1 MKVSTGKIHTIMK
14 TKNIFLTAISAL
26 FIFAACTEEKI
37 MDEPGVSGKGDLVI
51 ELSPSSV
58 ITKAAATNEGYVYAT
73 EEELNVEDC
82 WIFVFGENEK
92 YITSQY
98 FSGDALSET
107 ENEYVD
113 TPAPNG
119 GSQTYKKG
127 YTITLTG
134 LDYGTYNFWVVANPT
149 EANDAYKSCQSLDAL
164 KEIIEGGDSYQTA
177 FAEKADQLVKVG
189 NKSAT
194 FDVTTVA
201 SPIQIPL
208 TQLAARVELKVRVDI
223 PRQLEGGEYE
233 YPDLGG
239 TSGVLTEAQLAK
251 LFPDGKIPGGVM
263 TNAKELSERDSNGK
277 LKYTY
282 FGHPVTTTS
291 TPKSAHP
298 GALSVIKKTKY
309 KGFLLKEIKLVVED
323 IRIKSEL
330 VPNKE
335 EFEGQLGIAS
345 FDPNE
350 DVSTTYSF
358 KFYTYT
364 KEDLKINLTGD
375 LYDVTYQVSQKGE
388 VKDCMF
394 VNDKAP
400 SELVAQIN
408 SGNIKEGETLH
419 FAGGNG
425 WGDKGVGVML
435 CNEETWVA
443 VDETIENSTIEGE
456 VKHYS
461 SGSVTLKPKNGFQ
474 VGNMY
479 EASALIQSVPATG
492 SLNIVIENIQSGG
505 EINFGFN

>member
-37 MDEPGVSGKGDLVI
+37 IDEPGVSGKGDLVI

-134 LDYGTYNFWVVANPT
+134 LDYGTYNFWGVANPT

-194 FDVTTVA
+194 FNVTTVA

-223 PRQLEGGEYE
+223 PRQ
-233 YPDLGG
+233 
-239 TSGVLTEAQLAK
+239 
-251 LFPDGKIPGGVM
+251 
-263 TNAKELSERDSNGK
+263 
-277 LKYTY
+277 
-282 FGHPVTTTS
+282 
-291 TPKSAHP
+291 
-298 GALSVIKKTKY
+298 
-309 KGFLLKEIKLVVED
+309 
-323 IRIKSEL
+323 
-330 VPNKE
+330 
-335 EFEGQLGIAS
+335 
-345 FDPNE
+345 
-350 DVSTTYSF
+350 
-358 KFYTYT
+358 
-364 KEDLKINLTGD
+364 
-375 LYDVTYQVSQKGE
+375 
-388 VKDCMF
+388 
-394 VNDKAP
+394 
-400 SELVAQIN
+400 
-408 SGNIKEGETLH
+408 
-419 FAGGNG
+419 
-425 WGDKGVGVML
+425 
-435 CNEETWVA
+435 
-443 VDETIENSTIEGE
+443 
-456 VKHYS
+456 
-461 SGSVTLKPKNGFQ
+461 
-474 VGNMY
+474 
-479 EASALIQSVPATG
+479 
-492 SLNIVIENIQSGG
+492 
-505 EINFGFN
+505 

>member
-1 MKVSTGKIHTIMK
+1 MK

-37 MDEPGVSGKGDLVI
+37 IDAPGVSGKGDLVI

-58 ITKAAATNEGYVYAT
+58 ITKAAAENKGYVYAT
-73 EEELNVEDC
+73 EEELNVQDC
-82 WIFVFGENEK
+82 WIFVFDQKDGE
-92 YITSQY
+92 YITSEY
-98 FSGDALSET
+98 FAGDNLSEA
-107 ENEYVD
+107 EHDYVD
-113 TPAPNG
+113 NPAPNG

-127 YTITLTG
+127 YKVTLTG
-134 LDYGTYNFWVVANPT
+134 LDYGTYDFWVVANPT
-149 EANDAYKSCQSLDAL
+149 ESNEAYKSCQSLDAL

-177 FAEKADQLVKVG
+177 FAEKANQLVKVG

-194 FDVTTVA
+194 FNLTTVA

-223 PRQLEGGEYE
+223 PRQLLEGKYE
-233 YPDLGG
+233 YPDLGS
-239 TSGVLTEAQLAK
+239 TSGVLTEAQLEK
-251 LFPDGKIPGGVM
+251 LFPNGKIPGGVM
-263 TNAKELSERDSNGK
+263 TNAQELSERDSNDK

-330 VPNKE
+330 VPNRE
-335 EFEGQLGIAS
+335 EFEGQLGMAS
-345 FDPNE
+345 FGPNE

-364 KEDLKINLTGD
+364 KENLKINLTGD
-375 LYDVTYQVSQKGE
+375 LYDATYQVSQKGE

-394 VNDKAP
+394 VNDKDP

-419 FAGGNG
+419 FTGGNG
-425 WGDKGVGVML
+425 WGKNGVGVML

-443 VDETIENSTIEGE
+443 VDETIAEDQTILGE
-456 VKHYS
+456 SKPYS

>member
-1 MKVSTGKIHTIMK
+1 MK

-37 MDEPGVSGKGDLVI
+37 IDEPGVSGKGDLVI

-58 ITKAAATNEGYVYAT
+58 ITKAAATDKGYDYAT
-73 EEELNVEDC
+73 EEELNVDDC
-82 WIFVFGENEK
+82 WIFVFGESNQ

-98 FSGDALSET
+98 FSGDNLLAAD
-107 ENEYVD
+107 NGYVD
-113 TPAPNG
+113 NPGPNG
-119 GSQTYKKG
+119 ESQTYKKG
-127 YTITLTG
+127 YKVTLKG
-134 LDYGTYNFWVVANPT
+134 LNYGTYDFWVVANPT
-149 EANDAYKSCQSLDAL
+149 ESNDAYGSCRSLSAL
-164 KEIIEGGDSYQTA
+164 KDIIEGGDTYKTA
-177 FAEKADQLVKVG
+177 FVDKANQLVKVG

-194 FDVTTVA
+194 FNTTTVA

-223 PRQLEGGEYE
+223 PRQLLEGKYE
-233 YPDLGG
+233 YPDLGS
-239 TSGVLTEAQLAK
+239 TSGVLTEAQLAR

-263 TNAKELSERDSNGK
+263 TSAQELSERDSNGK

-335 EFEGQLGIAS
+335 EFEGQLGMAS
-345 FDPNE
+345 FGPNE

-364 KEDLKINLTGD
+364 KENLKINLTGD
-375 LYDVTYQVSQKGE
+375 LYDATYQVSQKGE

-394 VNDKAP
+394 VNDKDP
-400 SELVAQIN
+400 SELVTQINTN

-419 FAGGNG
+419 FTGGNG
-425 WGDKGVGVML
+425 WGKGGVGVML

-443 VDETIENSTIEGE
+443 VDETITEDQTILGE
-456 VKHYS
+456 SKPYS
-461 SGSVTLKPKNGFQ
+461 SGSVTLKPEGGFQ

-479 EASALIQSVPATG
+479 EASALIKNVPATG
-492 SLNIVIENIQSGG
+492 SLNIVIEKIQPGG
-505 EINFGFN
+505 KIDFGFN

>member
-1 MKVSTGKIHTIMK
+1 MK

-37 MDEPGVSGKGDLVI
+37 IDAPGVSGKGDLVI

-58 ITKAAATNEGYVYAT
+58 ITKAAAEDKGYVYAT

-98 FSGDALSET
+98 FSVDALLET
-107 ENEYVD
+107 KNEYVD

-134 LDYGTYNFWVVANPT
+134 LDYGTYDFWVVANT
-149 EANDAYKSCQSLDAL
+149 ANDAYQSCQSLDAL

-223 PRQLEGGEYE
+223 PRQLLEGKYE
-233 YPDLGG
+233 YPDLGS
-239 TSGVLTEAQLAK
+239 TSGVLTEAQLEK
-251 LFPDGKIPGGVM
+251 LFPDGKIPGGVR
-263 TNAKELSERDSNGK
+263 TNAQELSERDSNGK

-364 KEDLKINLTGD
+364 KEDLKINLTGN
-375 LYDVTYQVSQKGE
+375 LYDAEYQVSQKGKVE
-388 VKDCMF
+388 DCMF

-419 FAGGNG
+419 FTGGNG
-425 WGDKGVGVML
+425 WGDK
-435 CNEETWVA
+435 
-443 VDETIENSTIEGE
+443 IEGE

-461 SGSVTLKPKNGFQ
+461 SGSVTLKPEGGFQ

-492 SLNIVIENIQSGG
+492 SLNIVIENIQFGG